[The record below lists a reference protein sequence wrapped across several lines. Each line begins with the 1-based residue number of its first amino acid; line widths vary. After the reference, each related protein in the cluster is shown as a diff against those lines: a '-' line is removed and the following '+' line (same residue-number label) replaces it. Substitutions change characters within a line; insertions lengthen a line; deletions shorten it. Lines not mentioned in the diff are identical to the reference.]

1 MKPDVI
7 VTWPTGYD
15 YPWWRWQMTAHREKF
30 DQIFVVFDKKGYP
43 DFRRFLYKNF
53 KKVFYINML
62 DAGFYWRHNA
72 INQALQFSKNPW
84 VWFTE
89 MDFFVKED
97 FFFVKMFE
105 EAEKC
110 DGVGFKYAERYHPA
124 CLLARRV
131 AIDKTD
137 CFFDPAYY
145 DKKPG
150 EEGLTA
156 LLDHFVVFSWQL
168 DEVAKIKSLEEIGL
182 KDGEDFYHME
192 DLTHNYDR
200 VKVGNVEEIHR
211 PRDFLIYNAYSRTI
225 PAPKDKRWTE
235 ITYVAEYLL
244 SPLGKFLNR

>member
-30 DQIFVVFDKKGYP
+30 DQIFVVFHKMGHP
-43 DFRRFLYKNF
+43 DFRKFLYRNF
-53 KKVFYINML
+53 KKVFYINMKEP
-62 DAGFYWRHNA
+62 GFYWRHNS

-97 FFFVKMFE
+97 YFFVKMFE
-105 EAEKC
+105 EAEKV
-110 DGVGFKYAERYHPA
+110 DGAGFRSSERWHPA
-124 CLLARRV
+124 CLLLKRET
-131 AIDKTD
+131 IDKTD

-145 DKKPG
+145 DKKKG

-168 DEVAKIKSLEEIGL
+168 AKVAKIKTLKEIGL
-182 KDGEDFYHME
+182 VEGEDFYHME

-200 VKVGNVEEIHR
+200 VKVGNVEEMHR
-211 PRDFLIYNAYSRTI
+211 PRDFLIYNAISRSI
-225 PAPKDKRWTE
+225 PVPQDKRWLE

>member
-7 VTWPTGYD
+7 VTWPTGTD

-30 DQIFVVFDKKGYP
+30 DQIFVVFDKKGRP
-43 DFRRFLYKNF
+43 DFRKFLYKNF
-53 KKVFYINML
+53 KKVFYINMP
-62 DAGFYWRHNA
+62 DAGYYWRHNA
-72 INQALQFSKNPW
+72 INLALHFSKNPW

-97 FFFVKMFE
+97 YFFVHMFE
-105 EAEKC
+105 EAEKV
-110 DGVGFKYAERYHPA
+110 DGVGLRQTERFHPA
-124 CLLARRV
+124 CLLVKRET
-131 AIDKTD
+131 IDKTD

-156 LLDHFVVFSWQL
+156 LLDHFVVFTWQL
-168 DEVAKIKSLEEIGL
+168 EEVGEFKTLKEIGL
-182 KDGEDFYHME
+182 VDGEDFYHME
-192 DLTHNYDR
+192 DITHNYDR
-200 VKVGNVEEIHR
+200 VKVGDVRELSRIK
-211 PRDFLIYNAYSRTI
+211 DFLIYNAVSRGARV
-225 PAPKDKRWTE
+225 PQSKEWLE